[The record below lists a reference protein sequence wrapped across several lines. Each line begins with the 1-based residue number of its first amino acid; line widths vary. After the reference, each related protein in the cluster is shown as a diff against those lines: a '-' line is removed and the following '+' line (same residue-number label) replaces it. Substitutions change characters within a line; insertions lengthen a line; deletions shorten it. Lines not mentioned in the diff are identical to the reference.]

1 MEGID
6 VTYIHKCL
14 HDPED
19 APLCPIFKLGDI
31 VKQSGFNFET
41 IARVVSQLHYIFT
54 QHWMDRKVFFRWTGR
69 FPFRRSTA
77 AHGLSFGVL
86 FLLYCLV
93 ITLYHACIVCLC
105 PDREG
110 PLVLWSTGR
119 VT

>member
-54 QHWMDRKVFFRWTGR
+54 QHWMDRKVFSGGQADFHSVKAQLHMDSLLAFCSFCIALLLPCIMRVLCACVLTGR
-69 FPFRRSTA
+69 G
-77 AHGLSFGVL
+77 HW
-86 FLLYCLV
+86 YC
-93 ITLYHACIVCLC
+93 
-105 PDREG
+105 
-110 PLVLWSTGR
+110 GR
-119 VT
+119 LDV